1 MSHHRPLWVH
11 VTSPPRTHAS
21 YTSPTASSGMR
32 SGSPHRDVV
41 EVVDA
46 EGARR
51 RETKA
56 SRRGQ
61 KVMAEAELI
70 VRRASLEADLAREEA
85 AEMRA
90 MALGN
95 PLPLPQPL
103 PQPQPQPQPQ
113 PHPKPHASRTPN
125 P

>member
-21 YTSPTASSGMR
+21 YISPTASSGM
-32 SGSPHRDVV
+32 SQATPHRDVV

-85 AEMRA
+85 AELRA
-90 MALGN
+90 MALGHPH
-95 PLPLPQPL
+95 PLPLPLPL
-103 PQPQPQPQPQ
+103 FLPFPFHLCHSQ
-113 PHPKPHASRTPN
+113 SLCVVW
-125 P
+125 